1 MIRKEKTM
9 EKVTYKI
16 TKEVAVLSEK
26 PNGFTKEV
34 NFVSWNGDDAK
45 LDLRS
50 WFPEHDKCGKGITLN
65 EEESKILYEALGKVI
80 DHGNE

>member
-1 MIRKEKTM
+1 MYRQMIRKEKTM

-50 WFPEHDKCGKGITLN
+50 
-65 EEESKILYEALGKVI
+65 
-80 DHGNE
+80 